1 MAMDPMAMSQGIYN
15 NFGGMGMMNG
25 MNMGMGFDAGQG
37 AFGGGLN
44 GQTQAAWNAGG
55 QVNFNQNAF
64 GGGSSLGA
72 NSGFGAGYNMP
83 PHHGNFNPMHHQP
96 QYPQSRDFPQQGYH
110 NQGFQ
115 RGRGRGRGGYPYA
128 GRGRGNFQQA
138 NQAYNNANQTAYSQP
153 TTPQGPV
160 RRGSP
165 EYTPMNGEQAA
176 EKKTEEPIRDEFA
189 PGDAED
195 RAEEE
200 ASSEKVE
207 AGKGEDASQEKAV
220 VQDEGSAGPEE
231 GRQDII
237 IEESSQGEDVKP
249 QPVQTLPS
257 SDLSEPASHDVA
269 HQSINATPS
278 VVPRSPSS
286 SLPTGPANTMP
297 NDTASST
304 SPNGRGTSRDLPS
317 GPSAYRGG
325 LHGKGF
331 TRIPNGEAS
340 YAITP
345 RAVEKPSM
353 PPPEPKGLGVVGAP
367 TGPKALRQGL
377 PNVGVKQ
384 DTGFSIV
391 GRASAARA
399 SVDSKMK
406 RYDPMLPNLFAQHL

>member
-1 MAMDPMAMSQGIYN
+1 
-15 NFGGMGMMNG
+15 
-25 MNMGMGFDAGQG
+25 
-37 AFGGGLN
+37 
-44 GQTQAAWNAGG
+44 
-55 QVNFNQNAF
+55 
-64 GGGSSLGA
+64 
-72 NSGFGAGYNMP
+72 
-83 PHHGNFNPMHHQP
+83 
-96 QYPQSRDFPQQGYH
+96 
-110 NQGFQ
+110 
-115 RGRGRGRGGYPYA
+115 
-128 GRGRGNFQQA
+128 
-138 NQAYNNANQTAYSQP
+138 
-153 TTPQGPV
+153 
-160 RRGSP
+160 
-165 EYTPMNGEQAA
+165 MNGEESA
-176 EKKTEEPIRDEFA
+176 EKTDEPIRDEFA

-200 ASSEKVE
+200 ASAEKVE
-207 AGKGEDASQEKAV
+207 AGKGEDASQEEVV
-220 VQDEGSAGPEE
+220 VQDEGSTGPEE
-231 GRQDII
+231 GRQDTI
-237 IEESSQGEDVKP
+237 IEASSQGEDVKP

-257 SDLSEPASHDVA
+257 SDLSEPTSHDVA
-269 HQSINATPS
+269 NQSINATPS
-278 VVPRSPSS
+278 VMPPSPSS
-286 SLPTGPANTMP
+286 SLPTGPANTMH
-297 NDTASST
+297 NDTASLT

-340 YAITP
+340 YTMTP

-406 RYDPMLPNLFAQHL
+406 RYDPMLTASLHNICS